1 MGIHHSAAKRDDD
14 GAAPTSPAMLATPL
28 AFRKA
33 PAAPTV
39 LFGNSVN
46 TADSVLTK
54 GYPTMQMEGTSK
66 NPHPSNR
73 LSTSQR
79 CPPCPSPE
87 VP

>member
-54 GYPTMQMEGTSK
+54 GYPTMQLASIGT
-66 NPHPSNR
+66 
-73 LSTSQR
+73 
-79 CPPCPSPE
+79 
-87 VP
+87 